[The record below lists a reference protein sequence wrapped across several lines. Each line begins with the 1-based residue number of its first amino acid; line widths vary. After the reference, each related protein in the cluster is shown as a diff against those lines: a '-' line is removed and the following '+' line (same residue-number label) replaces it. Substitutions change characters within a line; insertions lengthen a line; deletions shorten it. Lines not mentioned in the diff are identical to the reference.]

1 MTPSAGAAF
10 NAGEF
15 VKTLTNAPGVYRML
29 DASGALLYV
38 GKARDLKKR
47 VSSYLRK
54 GSLAPRIR
62 KMMSQ
67 TARMEVT
74 VTATEAEALLLE
86 NTLIKKHGPRYN
98 ILLRDDKSYPYLYAS
113 THQTYPGLSFTY
125 RGRKRRQGRTFG
137 PYASSG
143 ALRDTLNILQKLFRV
158 RQCPDSF
165 FRNRTRPC
173 LQYQIKRCT
182 APCVG
187 YISPEDYRAD
197 VDLTLRFLEGRN
209 EEVIQD
215 LTRRMDEA
223 AERLEYETASEWRD
237 RIQSVQEICRHYRTG
252 VTSSSFDVVAAVC
265 ENGLH
270 CVQVSAFRGGASH
283 GNRSYFPVVNGPDVK
298 AEELLRG
305 FLGQYYLDR
314 PAPPEVLLSHVLPD
328 QEALEEWL
336 GSKSP
341 GRVRLVSRVRGRRRI
356 QLEVVERNAQQSI
369 AIRVQSRA
377 GIRERLDALA
387 ETLMLDAMPA
397 RLECFDVS
405 HTRGEATV
413 ASCVVFT
420 TEGPS
425 NSEYRR
431 FNISGVTPGDDYA
444 ALREALT
451 RRYTRVCA
459 GEYPAPDVLF
469 IDGGK
474 GHLRVAREVLSTLD
488 APSIALAAVAKGEG
502 RKPGLETIYADTAEG
517 PLHLP
522 EHSVAF
528 HLIQQ
533 IRDEAHRFAITGH
546 RRRRARARV
555 ESPLEEIPGVGP
567 QRRHSLLRYFGGW
580 QGVRDAT
587 AEELARV
594 PGVGAGLAQ
603 EIHHCLHE
611 AGA

>member
-1 MTPSAGAAF
+1 MTPPADAAF
-10 NAGEF
+10 DAGEF
-15 VKTLTNAPGVYRML
+15 VQTLTNAPGVYRML
-29 DASGALLYV
+29 DAAGGVLYV

-86 NTLIKKHGPRYN
+86 NTLIKQHGPRYN
-98 ILLRDDKSYPYLYAS
+98 ILLRDDKSYPYIYAS
-113 THQTYPGLSFTY
+113 THQTYPGLSFY

-137 PYASSG
+137 PYASVG

-187 YISPEDYRAD
+187 YISPQDYQAD

-215 LTRRMDEA
+215 LTRRMDRA
-223 AERLEYETASEWRD
+223 AERLEYEEAGEWRD
-237 RIQSVQEICRHYRTG
+237 RIQSLQEICRHYRTG
-252 VTSSSFDVVAAVC
+252 VTSSSFDVIAAVC
-265 ENGLH
+265 EDGLH
-270 CVQVSAFRGGASH
+270 CVQVSAFRGGVSH
-283 GNRSYFPVVNGPDVK
+283 GTRSYFPVVNGPQVG

-314 PAPPEVLLSHVLPD
+314 PAPPEILLNQGLPD
-328 QEALEEWL
+328 QDVLAEWL
-336 GSKSP
+336 GSKSA
-341 GRVRLVSRVRGRRRI
+341 GRVRLVSRARGRRRR
-356 QLEVVERNAQQSI
+356 QLELVERNARQSI
-369 AIRVQSRA
+369 ATRAQSRA

-387 ETLMLDAMPA
+387 ETLMLDAMPT

-413 ASCVVFT
+413 AACVVFT
-420 TEGPS
+420 VEGPS
-425 NSEYRR
+425 RGEYRR

-444 ALREALT
+444 ALRAALT

-474 GHLRVAREVLSTLD
+474 GHLRVAREVLGALD
-488 APSIALAAVAKGEG
+488 APNIALAAVAKGEG
-502 RKPGLETIYADTAEG
+502 RKPGLETIYADTTQE

-546 RRRRARARV
+546 RRRRARARI

-567 QRRHSLLRYFGGW
+567 QRRHRLLRYFGGW
-580 QGVRDAT
+580 QGVRAAT

-594 PGVGAGLAQ
+594 PGVGAALAQ
-603 EIHHCLHE
+603 EIHHYLHE
-611 AGA
+611 TGT